1 MVVAV
6 VAGAELSALELSKV
20 TEKENRSTNKRGT
33 EGGIE
38 GSSEE
43 GEGEREGGRWRGRE
57 RKGCYQSSV
66 CIDITQFSSFRH
78 N

>member
-20 TEKENRSTNKRGT
+20 TEKENRNTNKCGT

-43 GEGEREGGRWRGRE
+43 GEGEREGGKVERE
-57 RKGCYQSSV
+57 GEKRLLSELSMHRYHT
-66 CIDITQFSSFRH
+66 IFFL
-78 N
+78 